1 MRSKSAMFV
10 AVAAATMLTLGG
22 ATAGQAA
29 GSRFH
34 HLNPGGQPRLVER
47 VPVNVVFVG
56 YDQPQVS
63 GSAYRAALPRGYE
76 PVVRSRLPYGVTEKL
91 GLSYTYDYKVKFA
104 DRAYEN
110 RFFAELSR
118 LATPAPLT
126 AFQEEY
132 NNQNGN
138 VLTVENNHF
147 IDAPSV
153 ERWLAFHPPSG
164 IDTRRNTI
172 FFVNWFGRPDFKFH
186 VYTKTN
192 EPDPDTGYN
201 FGVLRESRKI
211 IAWGG
216 TTADDEEN
224 GLGSTRRVWFH
235 DLSAGPESWTDNWNV
250 DDPDLDGNGV
260 EDYRMPAI
268 WEYAPNGYRAPGR
281 LTGDLALITRYVAL
295 DLLMTT
301 SPLYP
306 AELPT
311 ARPPTSINLDSNTY
325 EGWPGVDASAA
336 YIKPALLL
344 QELRELRW
352 TNRLDYDNQDLPF
365 EGEASR
371 CYFAVMLDDE
381 SCYPE
386 LGFPPFANFFLQN
399 TFELER
405 TQDDQGRVDYELP
418 IFNYAVGEGVP
429 TPALGFADDNYTD
442 GTQSYVFGFVSPEI
456 VEAGYGLTTTLI
468 HEVGHHV
475 GMSHPHDGY
484 DSTSGVDF
492 EPEDDFFFAWAG
504 DESNSMMS
512 YVDLNWDFS
521 QFDRDNSDRFLAAAY
536 NEAANGLAAEVLADP
551 DARKAGDELKAAD
564 VLIGLAKAALAA
576 HSYRAAHGLARLAFN
591 KVVEAANEVGVSDA
605 AISARIAGPTSAAR
619 AAAGVHQADEFIDT
633 LEPGSGP
640 RSDP

>member
-1 MRSKSAMFV
+1 MRSKLAMI
-10 AVAAATMLTLGG
+10 VAAAVATVLSLGG
-22 ATAGQAA
+22 AAAGQASA
-29 GSRFH
+29 PRYQ
-34 HLNPGGQPRLVER
+34 HLNPGGQPRLTER
-47 VPVNVVFVG
+47 IPVNVVFVG
-56 YDQPQVS
+56 YDQPAIS
-63 GSAYRAALPRGYE
+63 RSAYLGALPRRYE
-76 PVVRSRLPYGVTEKL
+76 PVVRSRLFYGIEEKL
-91 GLSYTYDYKVKFA
+91 GLSYTYDYNVKFA
-104 DRAYEN
+104 DRTYED

-126 AFQEEY
+126 VFQEDY
-132 NNQNGN
+132 NDQVGN
-138 VLTVENNHF
+138 VLDVVDNHF

-172 FFVNWFGRPDFKFH
+172 YFINWYGRSDFKFH

-201 FGVLRESRKI
+201 FGVQRASRKI

-216 TTADDEEN
+216 TTDDEEN

-235 DLSAGPESWTDNWNV
+235 DLSAGPESWTENWNV

-268 WEYAPNGYRAPGR
+268 WEYTAGGYRAPSA

-295 DLLMTT
+295 DLLFTT

-306 AELPT
+306 VELPT

-325 EGWPGVDASAA
+325 EGWPGVDASAT
-336 YIKPALLL
+336 YIKPNLLL

-352 TNRLDYDNQDLPF
+352 TNRLDYDSQDLPF
-365 EGEASR
+365 EGDASR
-371 CYFAVMLDDE
+371 CYFAVMVDDE

-399 TFELER
+399 TFDLER

-418 IFNYAVGEGVP
+418 IFNYAVGEGVDV
-429 TPALGFADDNYTD
+429 PALGFADDNYVD
-442 GTQSYVFGFVSPEI
+442 GTQSYVFAFVSPEV

-475 GMSHPHDGY
+475 AMSHPHDGY

-492 EPEDDFFFAWAG
+492 GPEDEFFFAWAG

-512 YVDLNWDFS
+512 YIDLNWDFS
-521 QFDRDNSDRFLAAAY
+521 QFDRDNMDRFLAAAY
-536 NEAANGLAAEVLADP
+536 NEAANSLAAEVLADR
-551 DARKAGDELKAAD
+551 DARKARDELRAAD
-564 VLIGLAKAALAA
+564 ALIGLTRAALAN
-576 HSYRAAHGLARLAFN
+576 HNYRGAHGLARLAFN
-591 KVVEAANEVGVSDA
+591 KVVEAAEEVDTSDA
-605 AISARIAGPTSAAR
+605 AIAARVAGPTAPSKAAPG
-619 AAAGVHQADEFIDT
+619 AHDADEFIDT
-633 LEPGSGP
+633 LEPGGP
-640 RSDP
+640 RSQP